1 MDKRVGRGGMAAK
14 VDAARFALD
23 HGVPSVICNGHDPEI
38 LSKIIQG
45 LLTQH
50 ADIAWLPTMLAL
62 LTRTTLNILGKI
74 LLAAALDNFDVGP
87 RAIFTL
93 QASLLGPSSRGL
105 TSSRLRPSFAP
116 RHRGR
121 PAECCLA
128 CSQASARG
136 YLR

>member
-50 ADIAWLPTMLAL
+50 AAIARLLTMLAL
-62 LTRTTLNILGKI
+62 LTRTTLNILEKI
-74 LLAAALDNFDVGP
+74 LLAAA
-87 RAIFTL
+87 
-93 QASLLGPSSRGL
+93 S
-105 TSSRLRPSFAP
+105 
-116 RHRGR
+116 
-121 PAECCLA
+121 
-128 CSQASARG
+128 
-136 YLR
+136 